1 MNSAELKREL
11 DMLVRDVAAD
21 GHVVAGVASKVR
33 ARKRARA
40 AGIGV
45 ACVAL
50 LGLGA
55 GVTTQLGG
63 GTRTPAPA
71 FSGHAMPTPT
81 LSGAD
86 DGMPSRTVPPP
97 PGDVVKDGL
106 RFRAQVAG
114 AQLAA
119 GVIGAEGQ
127 TSLALGWTPSTTRV
141 TIAGECWATAL
152 SGSPV
157 PAIDLEVS
165 LDGDPQPAFKGSC
178 VPGSPPAVLTP
189 TGLAPGEPGGPGW
202 DLLAVG
208 RPAELSFRVVDAT
221 SGKPVTDGSVRITA
235 AVYDR
240 GAERV
245 LTEPKN
251 GRPLLALPELIEHN
265 GYTYQLATLTS
276 RSPEEKLPAVPTPA
290 GEPFFVAFGS
300 TGDGSVTDALVP
312 TGVRLTGI
320 TNDTG
325 LLSGGWSTAAQPAR
339 GTGTVALV
347 REGPTPRS
355 GVDFIA
361 IYTPAP

>member
-1 MNSAELKREL
+1 MNTADLKREL
-11 DMLVRDVAAD
+11 DSLVRDVAAD
-21 GHVVAGVASKVR
+21 GHVASGVARKVR
-33 ARKRARA
+33 ARRRARA
-40 AGIGV
+40 AGVGA
-45 ACVAL
+45 ACVAV
-50 LGLGA
+50 LGLGVGLTLQGDGSA
-55 GVTTQLGG
+55 
-63 GTRTPAPA
+63 RTPVPA
-71 FSGHAMPTPT
+71 LSGHAAPTPT
-81 LSGAD
+81 LSGAI
-86 DGMPSRTVPPP
+86 DGMPARAVPASPD
-97 PGDVVKDGL
+97 DVAKDGL

-127 TSLALGWTPSTTRV
+127 TSLALRWTPSTTRI

-157 PAIDLEVS
+157 PPIDLEVS

-189 TGLAPGEPGGPGW
+189 TGLVPGEPGAGW
-202 DLLAVG
+202 DLLTVG
-208 RPAELSFRVVDAT
+208 RPAELSFRVVDAK

-240 GAERV
+240 GGERV

-251 GRPLLALPELIEHN
+251 GRPLVALPEQIEHN
-265 GYTYQLATLTS
+265 GHTYQLSTLTS
-276 RSPEEKLPAVPTPA
+276 RPSDETVPTVPTPV
-290 GEPFFVAFGS
+290 GEPFLVAFGT
-300 TGDGSVTDALVP
+300 TGDGSVTDALVS

-320 TNDTG
+320 TTDTG
-325 LLSGGWSTAAQPAR
+325 VLSGGWSTAAQPAR
-339 GTGTVALV
+339 GAGTVALV

-361 IYTPAP
+361 IYTSTP